1 MTGFEGYEELSR
13 KLEVLSKMADIVE
26 RDLSHELSNE
36 MRNTAVRKLSQPS
49 GLPNKKT
56 GQLKP
61 AVDSGTLRNSIQSK
75 ESEFVLRT
83 SETTVECGI
92 QTAVEYAPFI
102 EYGTGPLGDPEV
114 AHTSKMSWAYMGT
127 DGKLHFARSQP
138 ARPFMRPALYEN
150 REVFKDIIYGKIREL
165 FD

>member
-1 MTGFEGYEELSR
+1 MTGFEGYEGLSK
-13 KLEVLSKMADIVE
+13 KLETLSKMADIVE
-26 RDLSHELSNE
+26 RDLAPELSNV
-36 MRNTAVRKLSQPS
+36 MRVTAVRRLSQPS
-49 GLPNKKT
+49 GLKN
-56 GQLKP
+56 KP
-61 AVDSGTLRNSIQSK
+61 AVDTGTLRNSIQSK
-75 ESEFVLRT
+75 GAEFVLRT

-114 AHTSKMSWAYMGT
+114 AHTSKMAWAYMGA
-127 DGKLHFARSQP
+127 DGKIHFARSQP

-150 REVFKDIIYGKIREL
+150 RQIFKDIIAGKIREV